1 MTNNEI
7 IIVLEGIPI
16 EIVKQDLA
24 INKAIDL
31 LQAEPL
37 TDTEQRIFLASM
49 SREEKVC
56 KEVCKDGEGVDLVEV
71 CHRIERKVKKVLW
84 S

>member
-24 INKAIDL
+24 INKAI
-31 LQAEPL
+31 
-37 TDTEQRIFLASM
+37 I
-49 SREEKVC
+49 
-56 KEVCKDGEGVDLVEV
+56 
-71 CHRIERKVKKVLW
+71 
-84 S
+84 